1 MCPLAGSD
9 RLTILL
15 ESASGNVT
23 VCMSSK
29 NLAYAYAGMP
39 VLFSLPDLPLLLVND
54 CSAADTAQPV
64 PFRPSRINL
73 GVNARASKHS
83 DRGADALACEIVRLF
98 KRSPLNPKLVQ
109 AQRTQGRSF
118 Q

>member
-29 NLAYAYAGMP
+29 NHAYAGMP

-98 KRSPLNPKLVQ
+98 KRSPLNPSLYKPK
-109 AQRTQGRSF
+109 GRKVDHSNK
-118 Q
+118 